1 MVWQSLTTGLSLILK
16 SLAGPLRSDK
26 APTKTN
32 TTYDVESH
40 DELSEGRLSSDD
52 DEDVIEKFN
61 AKIEKFEA
69 EKDTPVSNYETKH
82 SEDLDSDSED
92 EKKNKMKEVLSK
104 EAQSM
109 LTDLA
114 KDSSGMTCLK
124 HSQVSCLMYKNP
136 SLDIDMIF
144 DNCL

>member
-1 MVWQSLTTGLSLILK
+1 VWQSLTTGLSLILK
-16 SLAGPLRSDK
+16 SLAGPLKNDK

-40 DELSEGRLSSDD
+40 DELSEGRLSSD

-92 EKKNKMKEVLSK
+92 EKNKMKEVLSK

-124 HSQVSCLMYKNP
+124 HSQPSPVSCFM
-136 SLDIDMIF
+136 
-144 DNCL
+144 